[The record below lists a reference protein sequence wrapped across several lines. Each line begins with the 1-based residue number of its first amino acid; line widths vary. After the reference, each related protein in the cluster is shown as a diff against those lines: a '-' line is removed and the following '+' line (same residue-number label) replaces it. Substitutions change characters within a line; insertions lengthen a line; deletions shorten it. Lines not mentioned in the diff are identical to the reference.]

1 MKEIQSHGQAKKTL
15 SNTHTEAVQLEEV
28 WGKSKPTKTH
38 EHTTPH
44 RHRGSPTHPT
54 DMPFIVGVHA
64 ASWSHHLPD
73 RHGLLGHQ
81 TVPVHTQDL
90 VQIILLHLHPLR
102 YAAPATAT
110 VRPGE
115 GQITKVVVAVVAA
128 FSRRKFPCGRPW
140 LMRQLDTG
148 WVLCDGGVAGHAVA
162 ATEDRKMMMMIMFM

>member
-1 MKEIQSHGQAKKTL
+1 MKEIQSHGQAKKTSSL
-15 SNTHTEAVQLEEV
+15 THAQAVQLEEV
-28 WGKSKPTKTH
+28 LGKSRPTKIH
-38 EHTTPH
+38 VHTTPH
-44 RHRGSPTHPT
+44 RHPTHPT

-140 LMRQLDTG
+140 LMRQLDAR
-148 WVLCDGGVAGHAVA
+148 WVLRDGGIAGHAVA
-162 ATEDRKMMMMIMFM
+162 ATEDRKMMMMIVFM